1 MGCDREPMT
10 DAEPTG
16 AARTLL
22 TRAVREDLDH
32 AVLCWLATVD
42 EDMVPNVSPKE
53 IFCSH
58 GDDALLIA
66 NIASPGS
73 MRNIAR
79 NPKVCVSFIDVF
91 RQRGFK
97 LIGRATVIPRSAPD
111 FSTLAEGLLRKAG
124 PDFPVHDAIHV
135 RIERVE
141 RIWAPSYRLFP
152 DRSVEERMQSAF
164 AAYGVRPSS
173 PDGGV

>member
-1 MGCDREPMT
+1 MDRGREPMSDT
-10 DAEPTG
+10 EATR

-22 TRAVREDLDH
+22 TRAVLEDLDR

-53 IFCSH
+53 IFCPYS
-58 GDDALLIA
+58 DDALLIA

-73 MRNIAR
+73 RRNIAR
-79 NPKVCVSFIDVF
+79 NPRVCVSFIDVF

-97 LIGRATVIPRSAPD
+97 LIGRATVIARDAPA
-111 FSTLAEGLLRKAG
+111 FTKLAAGLLLKAG

-135 RIERVE
+135 QIERVE

-152 DRSVEERMQSAF
+152 DRSVEERMQSAY
-164 AAYGVRPSS
+164 AAYGLRPSK
-173 PDGGV
+173 PDGGT

>member
-1 MGCDREPMT
+1 MEFDREARS
-10 DAEPTG
+10 DAEPPG

-42 EDMVPNVSPKE
+42 DDMVPNVSPKE
-53 IFCSH
+53 IFCAH

-79 NPKVCVSFIDVF
+79 NPRVCVSFIDVF

-97 LIGRATVIPRSAPD
+97 LIGRATVIARDAPA
-111 FSTLAEGLLRKAG
+111 FTKLAEDLLRKAG

-135 RIERVE
+135 QIERVE
-141 RIWAPSYRLFP
+141 RI
-152 DRSVEERMQSAF
+152 
-164 AAYGVRPSS
+164 
-173 PDGGV
+173 